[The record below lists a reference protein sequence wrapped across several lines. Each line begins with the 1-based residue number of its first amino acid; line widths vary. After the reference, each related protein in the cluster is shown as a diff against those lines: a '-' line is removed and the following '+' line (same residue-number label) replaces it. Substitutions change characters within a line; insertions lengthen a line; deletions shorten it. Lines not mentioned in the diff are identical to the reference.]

1 MITLNRILVPTDF
14 SEPSDAALTY
24 GRELA
29 IRFGA
34 TLHVLHVAHDL
45 YLQTYGGEHF
55 LAMVPEVQRQIEN
68 DARRRLDELV
78 LDSDHS
84 GPPTVP
90 AVVTAVSTAMAIVEY
105 ARVEDINLIVIG
117 THGRGALAHL
127 VMGSVAE
134 RVVRFAPCPV
144 LTVRHPE
151 REFVRPDTLA
161 AVAGA

>member
-34 TLHVLHVAHDL
+34 TLHVLHVAQDL

-78 LDSDHS
+78 
-84 GPPTVP
+84 T
-90 AVVTAVSTAMAIVEY
+90 
-105 ARVEDINLIVIG
+105 RQ
-117 THGRGALAHL
+117 
-127 VMGSVAE
+127 
-134 RVVRFAPCPV
+134 
-144 LTVRHPE
+144 
-151 REFVRPDTLA
+151 
-161 AVAGA
+161 